1 MIPPQGPPFQ
11 MVSLPSFGNW
21 QFLESR
27 EIPPLLKGLLYSF
40 HLFSRAAF
48 GHCFGSSTM
57 LLSGDVLVHHEDH
70 SSPGLSNEECEIGRQ

>member
-1 MIPPQGPPFQ
+1 MNAMIPPQGPPFQ

-40 HLFSRAAF
+40 HLFSSLF
-48 GHCFGSSTM
+48 NPMFSSCYIK
-57 LLSGDVLVHHEDH
+57 GIVHEVYRTF
-70 SSPGLSNEECEIGRQ
+70 LKE